1 MIHTLKID
9 DSRPTGKRLINDL
22 KKHKKTVVFEH
33 SALSGEAPEGYMT
46 LEEFRIK
53 AKESARKILND
64 NCIY

>member
-9 DSRPTGKRLINDL
+9 DSRPTGKRLINEL
-22 KKHKKTVVFEH
+22 KKYKNTVVFEH
-33 SALSGEAPEGYMT
+33 SALSGAAPEGYMT

-64 NCIY
+64 NGIY